1 MVYPLPIVICPIPT
15 GRVKLVCGAA
25 IHGPMI
31 GGRWHWLR
39 HDDGCSKEE
48 ETGGGGHAQS
58 HGLRMRR
65 D

>member
-15 GRVKLVCGAA
+15 GRVKLVCSAA

-39 HDDGCSKEE
+39 HDDGCSKEKE
-48 ETGGGGHAQS
+48 MGGGGHT
-58 HGLRMRR
+58 
-65 D
+65 